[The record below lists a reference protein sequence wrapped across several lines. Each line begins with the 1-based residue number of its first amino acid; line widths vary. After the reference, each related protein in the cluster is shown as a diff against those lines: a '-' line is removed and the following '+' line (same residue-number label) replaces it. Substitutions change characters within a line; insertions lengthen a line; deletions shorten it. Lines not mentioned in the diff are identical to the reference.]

1 MSSTRFFL
9 MMLLFSSQYLMAQS
23 QRYFTKAGEIVFD
36 ADGPLDDVEKI
47 HAKSTTASCVVDVAT
62 GQIEWAVPIKSFK
75 FENSLMEEH
84 FNENYLESEKFPKA
98 TFKGTIQN
106 TQAVKWTSDGSYPV
120 KVQGK
125 LTIHGVT
132 KDISTS
138 GTITV
143 KGAQIQASA
152 AMKVAL
158 EDYRIKIPSV
168 VGFKIAKEASVQI
181 QANLEQLKQSNS

>member
-1 MSSTRFFL
+1 

-143 KGAQIQASA
+143 KGGQIQASA

>member
-9 MMLLFSSQYLMAQS
+9 LLLLFGSYTLAAQ
-23 QRYFTKAGEIVFD
+23 QRYFTKSASIVFD

-62 GQIEWAVPIKSFK
+62 GQMEWAVPIQSFR

-84 FNENYLESEKFPKA
+84 FNENYLESAKFPKA
-98 TFKGTIQN
+98 TFKGTIQHPES
-106 TQAVKWTSDGSYPV
+106 VKWTTDGSYPV
-120 KVQGK
+120 QVKGK

-132 KDISTS
+132 NDISTN
-138 GTITV
+138 GNILI

-158 EDYRIKIPSV
+158 EDFRIKIPSV

-181 QANLEQLKQSNS
+181 QASLETLKSSNS